1 MKDCKRLVWGKIAF
15 SMAFIPF
22 FSIPVQNIL
31 YSLMVSIGDKGLC
44 NFQLIL
50 LDFQEEW
57 VLMKK
62 GDSFVVLLL
71 DFVNEPR
78 HRSAW

>member
-1 MKDCKRLVWGKIAF
+1 
-15 SMAFIPF
+15 
-22 FSIPVQNIL
+22 
-31 YSLMVSIGDKGLC
+31 LC

-62 GDSFVVLLL
+62 EASFVVLLL

-78 HRSAW
+78 NMVILFRRWSILQGSFQDLFVLDFNVYEDHLAL

>member
-1 MKDCKRLVWGKIAF
+1 MAF
-15 SMAFIPF
+15 SPFI
-22 FSIPVQNIL
+22 SIPKPRIFPDGE
-31 YSLMVSIGDKGLC
+31 SGGDKGLC

-57 VLMKK
+57 VLMKERA
-62 GDSFVVLLL
+62 SSVVLLL

-78 HRSAW
+78 NG